1 VRKSLLQQLLL
12 ESRLG
17 QLGVD
22 GGLNRFDELDLLGFT
37 LLLLVTNPRVEDGL
51 ELGLEGDLLLEGEV
65 FVLDLVDLLREWT
78 TIEGT
83 LNDKVASTFA
93 ARSETHLGDSV
104 KLLGQWNDVLQ
115 LSNRVDSLG
124 DGLSVLLAGRVE
136 DILDAL
142 FIGCVKALVPLQ
154 TS

>member
-22 GGLNRFDELDLLGFT
+22 GGLNRLDELDLLGFT

-93 ARSETHLGDSV
+93 ARSETHLGNSV
-104 KLLGQWNDVLQ
+104 KLLGQWNNVLQ

-124 DGLSVLLAGRVE
+124 DGLGVLLAGRVE
-136 DILDAL
+136 DTLDAL
-142 FIGCVKALVPLQ
+142 FIGCF
-154 TS
+154 

>member
-22 GGLNRFDELDLLGFT
+22 GGLNRLDQLDLLGFT

-65 FVLDLVDLLREWT
+65 FVLDLVDLLRGWI

-83 LNDKVASTFA
+83 LNDKVASISRRELKRT
-93 ARSETHLGDSV
+93 
-104 KLLGQWNDVLQ
+104 
-115 LSNRVDSLG
+115 
-124 DGLSVLLAGRVE
+124 LAT
-136 DILDAL
+136 A
-142 FIGCVKALVPLQ
+142 
-154 TS
+154 